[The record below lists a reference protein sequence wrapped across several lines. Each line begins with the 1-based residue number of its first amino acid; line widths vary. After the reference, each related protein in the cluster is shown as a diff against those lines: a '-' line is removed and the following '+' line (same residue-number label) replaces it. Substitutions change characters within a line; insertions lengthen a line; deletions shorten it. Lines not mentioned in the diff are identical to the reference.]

1 MPARP
6 LDRPVVLITGASAG
20 LGLVLARQLLARD
33 RYRLVLTARAQ
44 SLGRFAEA
52 GIAPS
57 DDVMLAGLDVI
68 DEHARASVVAD
79 VRARFGGVDVLVN
92 NAGVSYRAVVEHVS
106 EAEFIAQMT
115 VNYEAPMDL
124 ARLCLPHMRQQRS
137 GRIINVSSVGGMMA
151 MPTMAVYS
159 ASKFALEGA
168 TEALWYEVRPWN
180 IHVTLVQPGFI
191 NSKSFE
197 NTLYTAESHFSATH
211 PESPYAPHYEHMS
224 GFITRMMQRVPATH
238 DSVARKI
245 VKTIE
250 RKHPPL
256 RIAATL
262 DARLF
267 GLIRRY
273 LPRRFYHWLLYRN
286 LPHIKDWGR
295 SSE

>member
-1 MPARP
+1 MPTRTKAQP
-6 LDRPVVLITGASAG
+6 TVLITGASAG
-20 LGLVLARQLLARD
+20 LGLVLARQLLARE

-52 GIAPS
+52 GITPS
-57 DDVMLAGLDVI
+57 DRVMLLPLDVI
-68 DEHARASVVAD
+68 DENARADTIAKVQ
-79 VRARFGGVDVLVN
+79 ARWGGVDVLVN

-115 VNYEAPMDL
+115 INYEAPMDL
-124 ARLCLPHMRQQRS
+124 VRLCLPYMRAQRS

-191 NSKSFE
+191 NSRSFE
-197 NTLYTAESHFSATH
+197 NTLYTAESHYSATH

-224 GFITRMMQRVPATH
+224 GFIARMMKRVPATH

-245 VKTIE
+245 ANTIE
-250 RKHPPL
+250 RKRPPL
-256 RIAATL
+256 RLAATI

-273 LPRRFYHWLLYRN
+273 LPRRFYHWLLYRS
-286 LPHIKDWGR
+286 LPRIKEWGQR
-295 SSE
+295 